1 MMAESLIVMKI
12 AISEQQQMETLLRGL
27 DTILYLINQCEIYE
41 ILYIRDPQPVE
52 ALEYLESALVE
63 LYAVI
68 LQFLANANRLFGKNT
83 PSRALYAFFNPSKCT
98 DFENECQL
106 REKRVEEQAEQC
118 ERLYNRNAR
127 TNGTLNAERLQ
138 TLLQDIKKQN
148 DVLIETVSKL
158 WDRSNAEER
167 RKILQWASDIA
178 CQDHHN
184 LARNGRTPDTGE
196 WLLRHKNYER
206 WQSASESMILWLH
219 GIRKFRYSSLSGTE
233 SLTKVNSR
241 SWKNQ
246 TRF

>member
-1 MMAESLIVMKI
+1 MAELLIVMKV

-41 ILYIRDPQPVE
+41 ILYIRDPQPVK

-68 LQFLANANRLFGKNT
+68 LRFLAKANRLFGKNT
-83 PSRALYAFFNPSKCT
+83 PSRALHAFLNPSDCT
-98 DFENECQL
+98 DFEKDCQL

-118 ERLYNRNAR
+118 ERLYNRNAQ
-127 TNGTLNAERLQ
+127 TNGMLNAATLK

-148 DVLIETVSKL
+148 GVLVETVRKL
-158 WDRSNAEER
+158 WDRSNAEEHT
-167 RKILQWASDIA
+167 KILQWASDIA

-184 LARNGRTPDTGE
+184 LARRGRTPDTGE
-196 WLLRHKNYER
+196 WLLRHKKYER
-206 WQSASESMILWLH
+206 WRSANESMILWLH
-219 GIRKFRYSSLSGTE
+219 GIRKFTYSGLSGTGN
-233 SLTKVNSR
+233 LTEINSW

-246 TRF
+246 ARF